1 MRTKSEARKQAILDT
16 ASQVFQEVGFERAS
30 MSLICQRLGYSKAT
44 LYNYFPSKEVLFL
57 EVVSLATEAEFQA
70 THAALDVA
78 VEDLGEALRQFGER
92 LLQLIYSP
100 RVQAML
106 WLIHSEAGREG
117 LGRKSYEMG
126 PLRSQQELAAY
137 LQQAMDLGKLAQAD
151 ARIAALHLGGL
162 LQAEW
167 SEPFTFRVKD
177 HLSIEERQ
185 ATVGRAVDTFLRAY
199 GPAPA

>member
-1 MRTKSEARKQAILDT
+1 
-16 ASQVFQEVGFERAS
+16 

-57 EVVSLATEAEFQA
+57 EVASLATEVEFQA
-70 THAALDVA
+70 THAALDVS
-78 VEDLGEALRQFGER
+78 VEDLGEALRQFGGQ

-117 LGRKSYEMG
+117 LGRKCYELG
-126 PLRSQQELAAY
+126 PLRSQRELEAY
-137 LQQAMDLGKLAQAD
+137 LQHSMDLGKLPQAD

-167 SEPFTFRVKD
+167 SEAFMFRVKD
-177 HLSIEERQ
+177 QLPVEERQ
-185 ATVGRAVDTFLRAY
+185 ATVTRAVDAFLRAY
-199 GPAPA
+199 GAARA

>member
-44 LYNYFPSKEVLFL
+44 LYNYFPSKEALFL
-57 EVVSLATEAEFQA
+57 EVAFQATEAEFQIA
-70 THAALDVA
+70 HAALDVS
-78 VEDLGEALRQFGER
+78 VEDLGEALRQFGGR

-106 WLIHSEAGREG
+106 WLIHSEAGRDG
-117 LGRKSYEMG
+117 LGRKCHELG
-126 PLRSQQELAAY
+126 PQRSQQELAAY
-137 LQQAMDLGKLAQAD
+137 LQLSMDLGKLPQAD
-151 ARIAALHLGGL
+151 ARIAALHLVGL

-167 SEPFTFRVKD
+167 SDAFMFRVKD
-177 HLSIEERQ
+177 QLPVEERQ
-185 ATVGRAVDTFLRAY
+185 ATVTRAVAAFLRAY